1 MSPPSGESTP
11 PSCLAFFLPQYHPI
25 AENDEWWGTG
35 FTEWT
40 NVTKARPRFPGH
52 YQPHLPADL
61 GFYDLRLEETREAQ
75 AALAAAYGIDGFVY
89 YHYWFSG
96 KRVLERPVDAMIA
109 SGRPDFP
116 FCLAWV
122 NENWTRAWDGGSNHV
137 LLQQDY
143 SAEDDLAH
151 IRALRPA
158 LTDPRYITVDGKPVL
173 LVYRATRLPE
183 PRATTDRWREE
194 VIRWGLPGMYLLKVE
209 STWEELS
216 PPEDSGFDAS
226 VEFQPR
232 WWDLPSASR
241 LLDRG
246 ERALERRGTHL
257 TKVRSYR
264 KIAARMSAEDLPPY
278 PRWPGLTPMWD
289 NSPRR
294 KPALIL
300 VGSTPRAY
308 ERWLDAALVKA
319 DRVARDHPTH
329 RPFVFINAWNEWGE
343 SNHLEPDQRHGR
355 AYLEANQRAV
365 ERHRR
370 TVGGPPATTSTP

>member
-1 MSPPSGESTP
+1 MNPLGSADAPT

-25 AENDEWWGTG
+25 PENDQWWGAG

-75 AALAAAYGIDGFVY
+75 AALASAYGIDGFAY

-96 KRVLERPVDAMIA
+96 KRVLERPIDAIIE

-116 FCLAWV
+116 FCLAWA
-122 NENWTRAWDGGSNHV
+122 NENWTKGWDGGDDHI

-143 SAEDDLAH
+143 SPADDLAH
-151 IRALRPA
+151 IRSLRPA
-158 LTDPRYITVDGKPVL
+158 LTDPRYITVGGKPIFL
-173 LVYRATRLPE
+173 IYRATRLPN
-183 PRATTDRWREE
+183 PKATTDLWREE
-194 VIRWGLPGMYLLKVE
+194 AIRWGLPGLYLLKLE
-209 STWEELS
+209 SRPEEQT

-241 LLDRG
+241 LVNYV
-246 ERALERRGTHL
+246 EQSFERRGTIL
-257 TKVRSYR
+257 TRIRSYG
-264 KIAARMSAEDLPPY
+264 KIAARMSVEGLPAY
-278 PRWPGLTPMWD
+278 PRWPSVVPMWD

-294 KPALIL
+294 KSAIIL
-300 VGSTPRAY
+300 VGSTPQAY
-308 ERWLDAALVKA
+308 EQWLAAALDKA
-319 DRVARDHPTH
+319 ARTAEDHPTH
-329 RPFVFINAWNEWGE
+329 QPFVFINAWNEWAEG
-343 SNHLEPDQRHGR
+343 NHLEPDQRHGR
-355 AYLEANQRAV
+355 AYLEATQRAV
-365 ERHRR
+365 ERHRDR
-370 TVGGPPATTSTP
+370 VH